1 MMAWPDFWLCT
12 LAVAAAFSD
21 LKDRTIPN
29 YLTVTGFL
37 VGVVLSLS
45 PGGISP
51 QGALL
56 GAAVGFGLSLPL
68 FALGAFGGGDAK
80 LITAVG
86 AFMGPLGM
94 LKALLAT
101 ALIGGAMAVYT
112 TWRLGLLG
120 RTISNTGA
128 LVLNLVTIGRFG
140 HRQTLRSEG
149 AVTIPYGVAIAAG
162 SLIARFAL

>member
-1 MMAWPDFWLCT
+1 MMAWADYWLIT
-12 LAVAAAFSD
+12 LVVAAALSD
-21 LKDRTIPN
+21 VKDRTIPN
-29 YLTVTGFL
+29 YLTVTGL
-37 VGVVLSLS
+37 AIGLVLSLS

-56 GAAVGFGLSLPL
+56 GAAIGFGLSLPL

-94 LKALLAT
+94 LEALLGT

-120 RTISNTGA
+120 QTISNTGA
-128 LVLNLVTIGRFG
+128 LVLNLVTVGRFG
-140 HRQTLRSEG
+140 HRQTLRTEG
-149 AVTIPYGVAIAAG
+149 VITIPYGVAIAAG

>member
-1 MMAWPDFWLCT
+1 MMPWADFWLVA
-12 LAVAAAFSD
+12 LVAAAALSD

-29 YLTVTGFL
+29 YLTVTGFGI
-37 VGVVLSLS
+37 GVMLSLS

-56 GAAVGFGLSLPL
+56 GGAVGFGLSLPL

-86 AFMGPLGM
+86 AFMGPVGILE
-94 LKALLAT
+94 ALLFT

-112 TWRLGLLG
+112 TWRLGLL
-120 RTISNTGA
+120 RQTISNTGA
-128 LVLNLVTIGRFG
+128 LVLNLVTVGRFG

-149 AVTIPYGVAIAAG
+149 AITIPYGVAIAVG